1 MRSASREYLGVR
13 GYVLDVLLTFPIAA
27 ASQRT
32 VFLLHRAGI
41 PGTVLRLV
49 RLSLRRARCVGPH
62 RDAQQSPVRE
72 RDGGQLLGALYLCLR
87 SLQLPCHR
95 VTLFRSCG
103 KQLLRFLSIVFLEVP
118 LESIGDH
125 AKPKLAR
132 KSGMSKR

>member
-72 RDGGQLLGALYLCLR
+72 RDGGQLPAPVSSRYAFLLPRQAIAQILEHCVSLGTAR
-87 SLQLPCHR
+87 EHR
-95 VTLFRSCG
+95 
-103 KQLLRFLSIVFLEVP
+103 
-118 LESIGDH
+118 
-125 AKPKLAR
+125 
-132 KSGMSKR
+132 